1 MASTREQVQRV
12 LDHVAM
18 SLDGLERPVL
28 NKVFPVLE
36 RAHQEIERDL
46 RAWRMQN
53 RGGDTFTAARYHNA
67 LGSLRQGLELLERSG
82 VVIEAA
88 LKSEFEHKIAARS
101 AANFRREWE
110 HLGRIFEGTV
120 QPIPLQEAA
129 LLADGKKL
137 LWPRFESSAEKYA
150 AGIGERTKFH
160 LAVSRARAETIDE
173 LTNRLQRH
181 LPDVFRGNRWDA
193 ERLGRTESL
202 NSYNEAHRL
211 AVEQAHEEDPTIR
224 ERWDAT
230 YDFRRCPMCASLDGQ
245 VIDPT
250 KGEKYVARWF
260 TKSKKRGLKQHVL
273 VIEKAPAHPCCL
285 PGSALVSSRSRIAAV
300 SKRWYDGDLVIV
312 RTAGGHQL
320 TCTPNHPILTD
331 RGWVAAGS
339 LHVGS
344 NVVCESVGHGVSTG
358 HGNHQNVPSSIE
370 QVADAFG
377 RSLEVS
383 AVPVPTTPEDFHG
396 DGRGSNVAIVWSYG
410 LLLNDLQASVR
421 QLGAEGGFDLGHAA
435 QAILSGLRS
444 PDLFNKFL
452 LSPPCGGVRRC
463 ASCLSL
469 FRSHPAHGDNV
480 GFALPPGLHAGFEQ
494 QPTNDRAGDSEP
506 VGNGEFGLP
515 GNVALHQVVGVD
527 SQSFHGFVYNLQTD
541 SEDYV
546 ANGVVVHNCR
556 CSVTAWREAWAKYAR
571 TQDPQERLA
580 AAA

>member
-1 MASTREQVQRV
+1 VASTREQVQRV

-53 RGGDTFTAARYHNA
+53 HGGDTFTAARYHNA
-67 LGSLRQGLELLERSG
+67 MGSLRRGLDLLEHSG

-88 LKSEFEHKIAARS
+88 LKSEFEKKIAAKS
-101 AANFRREWE
+101 AENFRREWE

-137 LWPRFESSAEKYA
+137 LWPQFETSAAKYA
-150 AGIGERTKFH
+150 ANIGERTRFH

-193 ERLGRTESL
+193 ERLGRTETI
-202 NSYNEAHRL
+202 NAYNESHRL
-211 AVEQAHEEDPTIR
+211 AVEQAHDEDPTIC

-250 KGEKYVARWF
+250 KGEKYVARWW
-260 TKSKKRGLKQHVL
+260 TKSKKKGMRQHVL

-300 SKRWYDGDLVIV
+300 SKRWYDGDLIIL
-312 RTAGGHQL
+312 RTSGGHQL
-320 TCTPNHPILTD
+320 PCTPNHPILTD
-331 RGWVAAGS
+331 RGWVAAGD

-344 NVVCESVGHGVSTG
+344 NVVCEGAGDGVSAGHGD
-358 HGNHQNVPSSIE
+358 HQHMPTSIE

-383 AVPVPTTPEDFHG
+383 AVPMPVSPEDFHG
-396 DGRGSNVAIVWSYG
+396 DGKGSKVAVVWSYG
-410 LLLNDLQASVR
+410 LLLNHLQASVR
-421 QLGAEGGFDLGHAA
+421 QFGAEFGFHFGDTA
-435 QAILSGLRS
+435 QAVLSGLRS
-444 PDLFNKFL
+444 SDLLDQFL
-452 LSPPCGGVRRC
+452 RSSSGSGMRRC

-469 FRSHPAHGDNV
+469 FRGHPAHGHDV
-480 GFALPPGLHAGFEQ
+480 GLALPPDMHSGLD
-494 QPTNDRAGDSEP
+494 QPIPYGRAGDSEP
-506 VGNGEFGLP
+506 HGQGEFGLP
-515 GNVALHQVVGVD
+515 RNVAVNQVVGVD
-527 SQSFHGFVYNLQTD
+527 IQSFHGFVYNLQTGN
-541 SEDYV
+541 EHYV
-546 ANGVVVHNCR
+546 ANGVIVHNCR